1 MKYILCAI
9 IFLLF
14 WAVVHGGKKYAYEQ
28 EPPRPDER
36 GTAGNCDPVYCDDYY
51 DHDVS
56 GLLEED

>member
-28 EPPRPDER
+28 EDER
-36 GTAGNCDPVYCDDYY
+36 DPAESSDPVYCDDYY

>member
-9 IFLLF
+9 TFLLF
-14 WAVVHGGKKYAYEQ
+14 WAVVHGGKKFAYEQ
-28 EPPRPDER
+28 EEER
-36 GTAGNCDPVYCDDYY
+36 ESAGSSDPVYCDDYY